1 MSATQNFNFS
11 AGNFVTK
18 VYLTS
23 SVKQIEISPDFLL
36 IDEKVKEIYN
46 GKLPISRNTMIIP
59 GGEQSKTAE
68 MLNEIWQ
75 QMSKAQLRRDSQVVI
90 IGGGTVCD
98 IGAFAASTWKRG
110 VKLTLIPTTLLC
122 MVDASLGGKTA
133 VNVAGSKNQAGT
145 VYPASEIIV
154 CTEFLKT
161 LPKKEMLN
169 GLAEALKTAAI
180 GNRKII
186 DYLFEKDY
194 ESVVQACL
202 EVKGNIVTQ
211 DLNENGQRRL
221 LNLGHTIGHCIE
233 AVSQFTIDHGIAVA
247 MGIPVEA
254 RMQGNIVFAEQ
265 FSEIAGKLGINTSI
279 PSSISLQDISEHLD
293 SDKKTTK
300 AGRIWI
306 TPEDW
311 EKCYQLLLTS
321 EEEKELLEKAWL

>member
-1 MSATQNFNFS
+1 MFATQNFNFS
-11 AGNFVTK
+11 AGNYATK
-18 VYLTS
+18 IL
-23 SVKQIEISPDFLL
+23 SVSNVNQIEVSPDFLL
-36 IDEKVKEIYN
+36 IDEEVSKIFK
-46 GKLPISRNTMIIP
+46 GQLPSSPNTMVIP

-68 MLNEIWQ
+68 MLNKIWQ
-75 QMSKAQLRRDSQVVI
+75 QMADAQLRRDSLVVI

-110 VKLTLIPTTLLC
+110 ARLTLIPTTLLC

-133 VNVAGSKNQAGT
+133 INVSGSKNQAGT

-169 GLAEALKTAAI
+169 GLAEALKTAVI
-180 GNRKII
+180 GNRKIV
-186 DYLFEKDY
+186 DYLLNKDY
-194 ESVVQACL
+194 QKAVAACL
-202 EVKGNIVTQ
+202 EVKGNIVVQ

-221 LNLGHTIGHCIE
+221 LNLGHTIAHCIE
-233 AVSQFTIDHGIAVA
+233 AASLFSIDHGIAVA
-247 MGIPVEA
+247 KGIPVEA

-265 FSEIAGKLGINTSI
+265 FSEIAGRLGLDTTI
-279 PSSISLQDISEHLD
+279 PPSISLQDISVHLD

-300 AGRIWI
+300 VGRIWI
-306 TPEDW
+306 IPKDW
-311 EKCYQLLLTS
+311 EKCNQLLLTS

>member
-1 MSATQNFNFS
+1 MSPTLNFSFS
-11 AGNFVTK
+11 AGTFVTK

-23 SVKQIEISPDFLL
+23 RVNQIEVLSDFLL
-36 IDEKVKEIYN
+36 IDEKVKDIYN
-46 GKLPISRNTMIIP
+46 GKLPASLNTMIIP
-59 GGEQSKTAE
+59 SGEGSKTVD
-68 MLNEIWQ
+68 MLNRIWQ
-75 QMSKAQLRRDSQVVI
+75 QMSNAKLQRDSRVVI

-133 VNVAGSKNQAGT
+133 INLLGSKNQAGT

-154 CTEFLKT
+154 CAEFLKT

-169 GLAEALKTAAI
+169 GLAEALKTAVI
-180 GNRKII
+180 GNRNIV
-186 DYLFEKDY
+186 DYLLEKDY
-194 ESVVQACL
+194 ENAVKACL
-202 EVKGNIVTQ
+202 EIKGNIVSQ

-233 AVSQFTIDHGIAVA
+233 AVSKFKIDHGIAVV

-254 RMQGNIVFAEQ
+254 RMQGNFAFAEQ
-265 FSEIAGKLGINTSI
+265 FSEIAGELGLDTTI
-279 PSSISLQDISEHLD
+279 PPSISLQDISMHLD
-293 SDKKTTK
+293 TDKKTTK

-306 TPEDW
+306 LPEDW
-311 EKCYQLLLTS
+311 GKCNQLLLTS
-321 EEEKELLEKAWL
+321 DEEKKLLEKAWQ

>member
-1 MSATQNFNFS
+1 MSAIQDFYFS

-23 SVKQIEISPDFLL
+23 SVKQIKVSPDFLL
-36 IDEKVKEIYN
+36 IDEEVS
-46 GKLPISRNTMIIP
+46 KLFKGQLPLSRNTMIIP

-68 MLNEIWQ
+68 MLNKIWQ
-75 QMSKAQLRRDSQVVI
+75 RMSEAQLRRDSLVVI

-110 VKLTLIPTTLLC
+110 VKLTLVPTTLLC

-133 VNVAGSKNQAGT
+133 INVSGSKNQAGT

-161 LPKKEMLN
+161 LSKKEMLN
-169 GLAEALKTAAI
+169 GLSEALKTAVI
-180 GNRKII
+180 GNKEIV
-186 DYLFEKDY
+186 DYLLNKDY
-194 ESVVQACL
+194 QRAVAACL
-202 EVKGNIVTQ
+202 EVKGNIVAQ

-233 AVSQFTIDHGIAVA
+233 AVSKFSIGHGIAVA
-247 MGIPVEA
+247 KGIPVEA
-254 RMQGNIVFAEQ
+254 RMQGNIAFAEK
-265 FSEIAGKLGINTSI
+265 FSEIAGKLGIDTSI
-279 PSSISLQDISEHLD
+279 PSSISLQDISVHMD

-306 TPEDW
+306 VPEDW
-311 EKCYQLLLTS
+311 EKCNQILLTS
-321 EEEKELLEKAWL
+321 EEEKDLLEKAWQ